1 MWADRLTNPATDGCR
16 KGDGNAPPERLLD
29 GVRVGEEDLLKHFGT
44 TAPPRRVV
52 FELERLQPPVLA
64 EGLGQAE
71 EPHLTRDVG
80 GLEQGRLP
88 HRD

>member
-1 MWADRLTNPATDGCR
+1 M
-16 KGDGNAPPERLLD
+16 
-29 GVRVGEEDLLKHFGT
+29 
-44 TAPPRRVV
+44 APPRPVV
-52 FELERLQPPVLA
+52 FELERLQLPVLA

-88 HRD
+88 HRNQPTGSAPQQRSKRLSRELLRVSCAAEFRPFYRFFNRTLFAS